1 VVITV
6 VAVVPSLVAPGAYP
20 TTLSVKAAIPLF
32 PTWYAPC
39 PWSLWRQSCPS
50 LSFMLCGLG
59 VEMGCIDTIL
69 MHDFEAEDQG
79 ELSLSVGDYVV
90 VRQVCPLLIWLLL
103 WPDISGKGN
112 CCVMLYIFWWLIG
125 GCNVSW

>member
-1 VVITV
+1 MKF
-6 VAVVPSLVAPGAYP
+6 L
-20 TTLSVKAAIPLF
+20 IPDLDF
-32 PTWYAPC
+32 HWATWH
-39 PWSLWRQSCPS
+39 W
-50 LSFMLCGLG
+50 LG
-59 VEMGCIDTIL
+59 QV

-112 CCVMLYIFWWLIG
+112 CCVMLYIFWWLLG
-125 GCNVSW
+125 GCSVSW

>member
-1 VVITV
+1 MVITV

-20 TTLSVKAAIPLF
+20 TALSINAAIPLF
-32 PTWYAPC
+32 PARYAPC

-50 LSFMLCGLG
+50 LSSVLCGLG
-59 VEMGCIDTIL
+59 VEMGCTDTIL

-79 ELSLSVGDYVV
+79 ELSLSIGDYVV

-103 WPDISGKGN
+103 
-112 CCVMLYIFWWLIG
+112 
-125 GCNVSW
+125 